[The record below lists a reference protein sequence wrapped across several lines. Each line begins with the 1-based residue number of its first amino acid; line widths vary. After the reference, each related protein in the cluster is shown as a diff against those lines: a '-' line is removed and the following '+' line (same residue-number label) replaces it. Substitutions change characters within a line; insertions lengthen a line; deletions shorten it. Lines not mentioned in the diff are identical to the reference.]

1 VTLAKSP
8 TRRSRQ
14 SLWFSTDFLRLDFF
28 RCGTVIATQR
38 DDTTQSSRVME
49 GIMRNRLKHLM
60 FVTAAVI
67 FSLDLAVA
75 ASPQMQDTSRHLYD
89 RVMEEFK
96 HKDYEAALAGF
107 RFFLELHGQSS
118 LAANAQ
124 YWIGECHYRLGHY
137 KEALKSFYDVV
148 SYYPLS
154 PKLAASS
161 LKIGQ
166 TYTKMK
172 DHEKARMMY
181 ERVIDQY
188 PDSSEAEI
196 ARKALEVT
204 AIRNEPTTS
213 STDVTE
219 ER

>member
-1 VTLAKSP
+1 MLNSLKYPLLA
-8 TRRSRQ
+8 
-14 SLWFSTDFLRLDFF
+14 
-28 RCGTVIATQR
+28 
-38 DDTTQSSRVME
+38 TT
-49 GIMRNRLKHLM
+49 
-60 FVTAAVI
+60 AVI
-67 FSLDLAVA
+67 FSFNLAVA

-124 YWIGECHYRLGHY
+124 YWIGECHFRLGHY

-161 LKIGQ
+161 LKIAQ
-166 TYTKMK
+166 TYTKIK

-181 ERVIDQY
+181 ERVVDQY
-188 PDSSEAEI
+188 PDSAEADI
-196 ARKALEVT
+196 ARKALET
-204 AIRNEPTTS
+204 AAERDEPTTS
-213 STDVTE
+213 PTE
-219 ER
+219 